1 MVKTKGIERSVSNWK
16 GGVAGASGRYTEGIN
31 ATTGFLEAALKG
43 EEAYKREVTVAA
55 NEGRRAA
62 GLQKAGEAKWKDKA
76 SKLGPSRWS
85 AGVNAAEA
93 DYRKGLQPV
102 LTIIES
108 VVLPDKTGDARTDT
122 ANRSGAIAEALQ
134 RAKREGR
141 L

>member
-16 GGVAGASGRYTEGIN
+16 GGVAGAGGRYTEGIL

-43 EEAYKREVTVAA
+43 EERYKAEVVRAA
-55 NEGRRAA
+55 GEGRRAA

-85 AGVNAAEA
+85 AGVNAAES

-102 LTIIES
+102 LTVIEG
-108 VVLPDKTGDARTDT
+108 VTLPDKTGDARTDT
-122 ANRSGAIAEALQ
+122 ANRAGAIAEALQ
-134 RAKREGR
+134 KAKREGR